1 MKEIKNNSNGWKDV
15 PCPWIGRL
23 NIFKLSILL
32 KAIYRFNSI
41 LIKLPMVFF
50 KELNKKIIYVWKHKR
65 YQIAKPI
72 LRKKNGAGGIR
83 FPDLKLYYKA
93 IVTK

>member
-50 KELNKKIIYVWKHKR
+50 KELNKKNHICMETQKIPNSQTNLEKEKWSWRNQV
-65 YQIAKPI
+65 P
-72 LRKKNGAGGIR
+72 
-83 FPDLKLYYKA
+83 
-93 IVTK
+93 